1 VDGINVDDMLV
12 LSHGIHQD
20 SIILK
25 ENGFSIDEY
34 EHWCTYNMSKWVV
47 GRDTHLTLSDL
58 LKEFGIIPVGEHNAY
73 ADSLNTLLLF
83 SVLLKLDS
91 EEK

>member
-1 VDGINVDDMLV
+1 
-12 LSHGIHQD
+12 
-20 SIILK
+20 
-25 ENGFSIDEY
+25 
-34 EHWCTYNMSKWVV
+34 MSKWVV
-47 GRDTHLTLSDL
+47 GRDIHLTLSDL

>member
-1 VDGINVDDMLV
+1 MNGINVDDMLV